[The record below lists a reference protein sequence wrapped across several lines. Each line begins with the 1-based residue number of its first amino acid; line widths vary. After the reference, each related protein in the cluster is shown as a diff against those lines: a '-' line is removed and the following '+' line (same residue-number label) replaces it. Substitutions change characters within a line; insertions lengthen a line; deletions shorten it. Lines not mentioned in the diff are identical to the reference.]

1 MKLVQVGIGSAL
13 RLVSARHSKGHKRP
27 PASPTAVEGGKQNM
41 LKRIISVA
49 LIALLLG
56 ASGCGLR
63 GPCYPRTFCGSGC
76 GELYIS
82 DWHNYPPDCQ
92 DPCDCHG
99 DYTGEGSK
107 YWGPPSGFPVQT
119 TTYETDVPVEP
130 IPLRA
135 GDYGFGT

>member
-1 MKLVQVGIGSAL
+1 
-13 RLVSARHSKGHKRP
+13 
-27 PASPTAVEGGKQNM
+27 M

-56 ASGCGLR
+56 ASGCRGLG
-63 GPCYPRTFCGSGC
+63 GPCDPRIFCGSDC

-99 DYTGEGSK
+99 DYTGKGSR
-107 YWGPPSGFPVQT
+107 YWGPPSGIPVQT

-130 IPLRA
+130 IQQLA
-135 GDYGFGT
+135 GE